1 MNATLQ
7 GLATLAVTYVPLM
20 STTFAS
26 NVGKRSTLIDSVE
39 KRDMLNCTEKC
50 VLLVVVNCHG
60 SPFQFLKRDSRS
72 RRMSGSL
79 LLSWEAFVIPFMTIT
94 QSRPASFF
102 NAVPLAID
110 PP

>member
-39 KRDMLNCTEKC
+39 KRDMLNCMEKC
-50 VLLVVVNCHG
+50 VLLVIVNCHG

-72 RRMSGSL
+72 RKMPGSL

-94 QSRPASFF
+94 QSRSASFF